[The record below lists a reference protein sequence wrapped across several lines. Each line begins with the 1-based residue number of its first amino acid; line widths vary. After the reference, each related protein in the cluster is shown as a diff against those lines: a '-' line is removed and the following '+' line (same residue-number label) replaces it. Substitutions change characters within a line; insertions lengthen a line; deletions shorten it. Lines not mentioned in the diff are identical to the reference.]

1 MKNHHILLAVCAT
14 LPMLF
19 GFTVPGC
26 GPKKAECE
34 ALTKAM
40 EDERANFGSDKDGKD
55 DFKKMGKKYRSAQET
70 VEAVKVTDPE
80 LKTHKESYVEHLDN
94 MATAAEITAKVTG
107 GEISDPTELQKAKD
121 KARKALDAVDAKG
134 ELDLYLDTLRYCGD

>member
-1 MKNHHILLAVCAT
+1 MKTHHILVAVCAT
-14 LPMLF
+14 LPALF

-34 ALTKAM
+34 ALTKVM
-40 EDERANFGSDKDGKD
+40 KDERASFGDDGGKD
-55 DFKKMGKKYRSAQET
+55 DFKKMGKKYRSAQEA

-80 LKTHKESYVEHLDN
+80 LKTHKDTYVEHLDN

-107 GEISDPTELQKAKD
+107 GEISDPAELQKAKD

-134 ELDLYLDTLRYCGD
+134 ELELYIDTLKYCGD